1 MRSAVAIA
9 GLLACVSVWA
19 APGDPAAGKRKT
31 VTCNGCHGQ
40 AGMKSMPSLGGQ
52 SSAYFIAAMWAYKDS
67 VRSHATMRDV
77 AGSLVGAR
85 LRQPC
90 RVLCGVTG
98 AGSRSEETSAP
109 CIERALRRLPWHQR
123 LGVVTAPD
131 AARLAGQK
139 VLYLEQVLRDY
150 RAGTRKHPVMQEQA
164 AALSDQ
170 DIAELAAY
178 YASRNGLF
186 VK

>member
-1 MRSAVAIA
+1 MRAAMMIIGLVACA
-9 GLLACVSVWA
+9 FAWA
-19 APGDPAAGKRKT
+19 APPGDPAAGKRKT

-40 AGMKSMPSLGGQ
+40 SGMKSMPSLGGQ
-52 SSAYFIAAMWAYKDS
+52 STAYFIAAMWAYKDN

-77 AGSLVGAR
+77 AGSLSARDFANLAAYYAEAPDPTPSEEASAPASGAR
-85 LRQPC
+85 C
-90 RVLCGVTG
+90 AICHG
-98 AGSRSEETSAP
+98 ADGWE
-109 CIERALRRLPWHQR
+109 
-123 LGVVTAPD
+123 VVAPD

-150 RAGTRKHPVMQEQA
+150 RSGSRKHPVMQEQA

-170 DIAELAAY
+170 DILELAAY

>member
-1 MRSAVAIA
+1 MRSVIAIA
-9 GLLACVSVWA
+9 GLLACISAWA
-19 APGDPAAGKRKT
+19 APGDPGAGKRKT

-40 AGMKSMPSLGGQ
+40 SGMKSMPSLGGQ
-52 SSAYFIAAMWAYKDS
+52 SSTYFIAAMWAYKDN

-77 AGSLVGAR
+77 AGSLSAR
-85 LRQPC
+85 DFANLAAYYADAPAP
-90 RVLCGVTG
+90 TP
-98 AGSRSEETSAP
+98 SEETSAP
-109 CIERALRRLPWHQR
+109 LLSARCAVCHGTDGWE
-123 LGVVTAPD
+123 VVTPD

-139 VLYLEQVLRDY
+139 ALYLEQVLRDY

-170 DIAELAAY
+170 DISELAAY